1 MIIKILVVDDHPMT
15 VEGYINVLKSSNID
29 NVILNFE
36 KAYDCE
42 SAYKS
47 IVNAI
52 NIEKPFDLVIL
63 DYNLPSF
70 EELKINTGGDLASY
84 IRKNMYDSKIIMITA
99 HTEILIVYEM
109 LKKVHPEGLVIK
121 KEVTAI
127 NLITIVKTVL
137 NDNKYIS
144 PIVKTVIADIWKKE
158 IMVEDFNRQI
168 LFYMSKG
175 FRIKDIEDYIGLSTS
190 AIQKRA
196 ILMKRV
202 FDVNDNSSL
211 IREAIKQGFI

>member
-15 VEGYINVLKSSNID
+15 VEGYINALKSSNID

>member
-158 IMVEDFNRQI
+158 LMVEDFNRQI